1 MDFRKLLIGLLSML
15 IISTIS
21 ANYGLQ
27 IEEPIY
33 QPHIIHPGD
42 DVDLWIKIVN
52 DDYQNKVKNIVI
64 KVSPHYPFELKQVN
78 PIKGE
83 VIIDSLNPGETYTA
97 YFKLHVNENAP
108 SNDYRIDVKVSYDEV
123 YEDNG
128 KETVVHYNFTKVYYI
143 PVYGT
148 ASFEISGNTNLIPA
162 KTEVVPITIKN
173 TGTGTAKEVNVYIGY
188 KLNPTPVGSEIK
200 TVEYPGGTTI
210 EQKKDI
216 IYPTVVPLTDLP
228 ISPVDITKFYLGSLK
243 PNTEKTINVKFHVSP
258 NLLEGVYQVPVVVTW
273 TDEDGSKKAEQ
284 ISLGVYVKGDIILG
298 ISNVVTDPKEIKPGD
313 TYVRI
318 DVTVTNNGHAEA
330 KNVILKLITKY
341 PFKDSWSN
349 CNIKDIGNLMPGS
362 SKTVSFFVDV
372 NKHAKAEHYQLPIK
386 FSYLD
391 PEDNEHNGVKYIDI
405 YVKPKPLFEILTKEV
420 NVTAGKDNM
429 VYIKIKNIGSE
440 KAERVKISAIRC
452 SGQPFD
458 YPIKS
463 DTIGTLY
470 PNQTG
475 VGAIEIEVD
484 KSAPPKP
491 YIITLEI
498 RCAGDSDEGDYNVYV
513 YQKPLVV
520 NVKSSNESIIVPIL
534 IGLIILAII
543 VGGYIKFR
551 KNRKEKS

>member
-1 MDFRKLLIGLLSML
+1 MNLRKLLIGLLSML

-21 ANYGLQ
+21 YGLQ
-27 IEEPIY
+27 IEEPEY
-33 QPHIIHPGD
+33 QPKIIHPGD

-52 DDYQNKVKNIVI
+52 DNYENKVKNIV
-64 KVSPHYPFELKQVN
+64 VEVTPHYPFELRQVN
-78 PIKGE
+78 PTKGK
-83 VIIDSLNPGETYTA
+83 VIINSLNPGEPYTA

-108 SNDYRIDVKVSYDEV
+108 SNDYRIDVKVNYDEI
-123 YEDNG
+123 YKDNG

-143 PVYGT
+143 HIYGT
-148 ASFEISGNTNLIPA
+148 ASFEIRGNTNLTPA

-188 KLNPTPVGSEIK
+188 KLNPTSIGSETK
-200 TVEYPGGTTI
+200 TVEYPGGITTE
-210 EQKKDI
+210 EQKNI
-216 IYPTVVPLTDLP
+216 IYPTVISLTDLQ
-228 ISPVDITKFYLGSLK
+228 ISPVDITKFYLGALK
-243 PNTEKTINVKFHVSP
+243 PDSKKTINVKFHVSP
-258 NLLEGVYQVPVVVTW
+258 NLVEGVYQIPIVVTW

-284 ISLGVYVKGDIILG
+284 ISLGVYVKGDIILS

-313 TYVRI
+313 NYVRI
-318 DVTVTNNGHAEA
+318 DTTITNNGHAEA
-330 KNVILKLITKY
+330 KDVKLKLITKY

-349 CNIKDIGNLMPGS
+349 CNIKDIGNLKPGE

-372 NKHAKAEHYQLPIK
+372 NKYAKTEHYQLPIE

-391 PEDNEHNGVKYIDI
+391 PQDNKHKGIKYIDI
-405 YVKPKPLFEILTKEV
+405 YVKSKPLFEILTKEV
-420 NVTAGKDNM
+420 NVTAGKENK

-440 KAERVKISAIRC
+440 KAERVKISVIKN

-475 VGAIEIEVD
+475 VGVISIDVD
-484 KSAPPKP
+484 KSAPKKP

-498 RCAGDSDEGDYNVYV
+498 RCAGDSDEGDNNVYI
-513 YQKPLVV
+513 YQEPLKV
-520 NVKSSNESIIVPIL
+520 NVISSNGSTIVPIL
-534 IGLIILAII
+534 IGAIILVII
-543 VGGYIKFR
+543 VGGYIKFM
-551 KNRKEKS
+551 KNRKNHE